1 LASGCSPGEAHGP
14 PALQGELA
22 AHNGKGAKK
31 PGVAER
37 EANMFLR
44 ADPKPYAG
52 WARRGAIAGLA
63 LAGMVMGHATAAPN
77 EDAVKAGLEIWKSS
91 GCADCHG
98 PFADGD
104 KQRDEMPT
112 GANLRGSRLDGAAL
126 KQTISCGRPDTGMPS
141 FDGGAYLIRPCY
153 GRALGDAPDNLYP
166 TPRTLTPEQI
176 DSVITYLQAHVLGRR
191 QITHEDCLYY
201 YYDAPSSWC
210 DDK

>member
-1 LASGCSPGEAHGP
+1 MLLGFGSRPDGGMRGVTLTLVAM
-14 PALQGELA
+14 LA
-22 AHNGKGAKK
+22 A
-31 PGVAER
+31 
-37 EANMFLR
+37 L
-44 ADPKPYAG
+44 
-52 WARRGAIAGLA
+52 
-63 LAGMVMGHATAAPN
+63 TAAVHLSAARAGS

-91 GCADCHG
+91 CCADCHG

-112 GANLRGSRLDGAAL
+112 GANLRGSRLDATAL

-141 FDGGAYLIRPCY
+141 FDGGAYTVRACY
-153 GRALGDAPDNLYP
+153 GQPLGAAPDNLYP
-166 TPRTLTPEQI
+166 APRTLTPAQI

>member
-1 LASGCSPGEAHGP
+1 
-14 PALQGELA
+14 
-22 AHNGKGAKK
+22 
-31 PGVAER
+31 
-37 EANMFLR
+37 MFLTTG
-44 ADPKPYAG
+44 PKANALTEPR
-52 WARRGAIAGLA
+52 WHRRGVILGLVMAQVMIAMA
-63 LAGMVMGHATAAPN
+63 HPSATRAQS
-77 EDAVKAGLEIWKSS
+77 EDLVKAGLEIWKSS

-126 KQTISCGRPDTGMPS
+126 KQTIRCGRPDTGMPS
-141 FDGGAYLIRPCY
+141 FDGGAYTVSTCY
-153 GRALGDAPDNLYP
+153 GQPLGAAPDNLYP
-166 TPRTLTPEQI
+166 APRMLTPAQI

-210 DDK
+210 KDK